1 MDAIHDRRQ
10 RARILRKKKEEE
22 KFLEQFEN
30 KSQTDVKEYSVVSK
44 NKQAIK
50 GYRMQNCKGTPCA
63 FIKP

>member
-1 MDAIHDRRQ
+1 MDAIYDRRQ

-22 KFLEQFEN
+22 KFLEQFVS

-44 NKQAIK
+44 NKPAIK
-50 GYRMQNCKGTPCA
+50 GYRMQNCKGTPGA